1 MLWGWAE
8 LASYFGSTVEVRA
21 MWVHERRRGTYPLA
35 VLFRRRQ
42 LQLPITPTDYDRY
55 TERPPP
61 LMTRA
66 QLNAILRD
74 VLPRCAPP
82 FAAVLRQIAARVPVM
97 REPGE
102 EG

>member
-8 LASYFGSTVEVRA
+8 LASYFGSSGEVRA

-42 LQLPITPTDYDRY
+42 LHLPTTAADAAAYDQRQPPT
-55 TERPPP
+55 
-61 LMTRA
+61 MSRA
-66 QLNAILRD
+66 QRDAILRD

>member
-42 LQLPITPTDYDRY
+42 LHLPTTPPEHTAYDQC
-55 TERPPP
+55 EPPR
-61 LMTRA
+61 MTRA
-66 QLNAILRD
+66 QRDAILHD
-74 VLPRCAPP
+74 VLPRCAPA
-82 FAAVLRQIAARVPVM
+82 FAAILRQIASRIPVV
-97 REPGE
+97 RDPGE

>member
-1 MLWGWAE
+1 
-8 LASYFGSTVEVRA
+8 
-21 MWVHERRRGTYPLA
+21 MWVHERRRGTYPLS

-42 LQLPITPTDYDRY
+42 LHLPITPTDYAAYDQRQ
-55 TERPPP
+55 PPT
-61 LMTRA
+61 MTRA
-66 QLNAILRD
+66 QRDAILRD

-82 FAAVLRQIAARVPVM
+82 FAAALRQIAARIPLV